1 MYLLLPKSRNEMA
14 AVWWFARKLT
24 RVKESQGLKALI
36 TVTIQDMCPLREE
49 MRLKAMDALIH
60 L

>member
-1 MYLLLPKSRNEMA
+1 MA

-36 TVTIQDMCPLREE
+36 TVTTQDMCPLREE